1 MFALFR
7 RIRKQLVSEGNLGK
21 YLKYAIGEIILV
33 VIGILIALQVNNWNE
48 NRKSRSFEQEML
60 AQIRENLKVDKMDL
74 KKVHKNFEKAI
85 SSITKILEYEQEQYP
100 DSLKFWLGDILQ
112 FERFAAITNSYETLK
127 SNGLDKV
134 SDDKLRRLL
143 SNYYENE
150 VEQVSR
156 AIIDVEYAFLNDW
169 KPLLKELSI
178 EDFKFRQYVIVND
191 PNIFDRSSVARNNL
205 ILNKDNYSGGTTRI
219 SQVIQSIDRI
229 LNRLSPELEK

>member
-1 MFALFR
+1 M
-7 RIRKQLVSEGNLGK
+7 
-21 YLKYAIGEIILV
+21 
-33 VIGILIALQVNNWNE
+33 IALQVNNWNE

-169 KPLLKELSI
+169 KPFGAK
-178 EDFKFRQYVIVND
+178 
-191 PNIFDRSSVARNNL
+191 A
-205 ILNKDNYSGGTTRI
+205 T
-219 SQVIQSIDRI
+219 
-229 LNRLSPELEK
+229 

>member
-7 RIRKQLVSEGNLGK
+7 RIRKQLVPEGNFGK

-33 VIGILIALQVNNWNE
+33 VIGIVIALQVNNWNE

-85 SSITKILEYEQEQYP
+85 SSITKILEHEQEQYP

-219 SQVIQSIDRI
+219 SQVIQSIDEI
-229 LNRLSPELEK
+229 LNRLSAELEK